1 MKVGF
6 LAGTLGRGGA
16 ERQLIYMLQALKAE
30 QIETRVLCLTKG
42 EAFEQE
48 IRELGVDVDW
58 IGSTRN
64 QFIRLRRIVQN
75 VRERPVDI
83 LQSVHF
89 YTNFYAAVAGRVS
102 RVRNIGAIRNDL
114 TSEIKANHIFGK
126 WHLKLPQRLIANSQI
141 AVDRA
146 IAKGILPENIELVRN
161 VVTGKSGEI
170 NLRST
175 DANSVRI
182 LFAGR
187 LVPQKR
193 PELFIEMASQ
203 LCERLFDVNLEFVIA
218 GDGPLRSDLE
228 HLAQKH
234 NLENKGVKFA
244 GETSEM
250 SELYL
255 SSDILVLTSDHEGTP
270 NVILEAMAYGL
281 PVVATTVG
289 GVPGILNDRCGILVE
304 PTNIEELVAA
314 ASKLIANRKLRLEMG
329 IQGKEYVRKNHSIGY
344 LQDRLKF
351 IYSEL
356 IRTSIAKSESR
367 STSQ

>member
-30 QIETRVLCLTKG
+30 RIEARVLCLTKG
-42 EAFEQE
+42 EAFENE

-58 IGSTRN
+58 IGSSSK
-64 QFIRLRRIVQN
+64 QFVRLARIVQN
-75 VRERPVDI
+75 VGKRPVDI

-89 YTNFYAAVAGRVS
+89 YTNFYAAVAGRILG
-102 RVRNIGAIRNDL
+102 VRSIGAIRNDL
-114 TSEIKANHIFGK
+114 TSEIAANGMFGK
-126 WHLKLPQRLIANSQI
+126 WHLKLPLHLIANSQL

-146 IAKGILPENIELVRN
+146 IAKGIVPADIDLVRN
-161 VVTGKSGEI
+161 VVTEKNSDPNI
-170 NLRST
+170 RST
-175 DANSVRI
+175 DTNSVRI

-203 LCERLFDVNLEFVIA
+203 LREKLPGVNLEFVIA
-218 GDGPLRSDLE
+218 GDGRLRAELE
-228 HLAQKH
+228 QLARKH
-234 NLENKGVKFA
+234 SLENNGLKFV
-244 GETSEM
+244 GEVSEM

-281 PVVATTVG
+281 PVVATKVG

-304 PTNIEELVAA
+304 PKNSEELVAA
-314 ASKLIANRKLRLEMG
+314 VSKLTNNKELRVNMG
-329 IQGKEYVRKNHSIGY
+329 KQGKEYVGKNHSISY
-344 LQDRLKF
+344 LKNRLKC

-356 IRTSIAKSESR
+356 IGNSDSKK
-367 STSQ
+367 

>member
-16 ERQLIYMLQALKAE
+16 ERQLIYMLRALKSE

-42 EAFEQE
+42 EAFEKE
-48 IRELGVDVDW
+48 ICKLGVDVDW
-58 IGSTRN
+58 IGNSPN
-64 QFIRLRRIVQN
+64 QFIRLGRIIRN

-89 YTNFYAAVAGRVS
+89 YTNLYAAATGRILGVH
-102 RVRNIGAIRNDL
+102 NIGAIRNDL
-114 TSEIKANHIFGK
+114 TSEIAANHIFGK
-126 WHLKLPQRLIANSQI
+126 WHLKLPQKLIANSQI

-146 IAKGILPENIELVRN
+146 IAKGILPTNINLVRN
-161 VVTGKSGEI
+161 VVTGKNGET
-170 NLRST
+170 NHRST
-175 DANSVRI
+175 IANSVRI

-193 PELFIEMASQ
+193 PELFIEMAAQ
-203 LCERLFDVNLEFVIA
+203 LREKLSDMNLEFVMA

-228 HLAQKH
+228 QLARKH
-234 NLENKGVKFA
+234 SLENKGVKFI

-250 SELYL
+250 SDLYL

-270 NVILEAMAYGL
+270 NVILEAMAHGL
-281 PVVATTVG
+281 PVVATKVG
-289 GVPGILNDRCGILVE
+289 GVPSILNNQCGTLVE
-304 PTNIEELVAA
+304 PTNVEELVEAT
-314 ASKLIANRKLRLEMG
+314 SKLIANRQLRLDMG
-329 IQGKEYVRKNHSIGY
+329 TQGQEYVRKNHSIGY
-344 LQDRLKF
+344 LQDRLKC

-356 IRTSIAKSESR
+356 LGTSI
-367 STSQ
+367 